1 MYHTNSY
8 IQNQYDDF
16 FILTTTNTDQNIYS
30 NSNKNGFLN
39 SNYGNGICEEFNS
52 IPGNG
57 RNEVN
62 YFKEDS
68 FEDPD
73 NDFKNK
79 IPDAI
84 SINISDDCSSV
95 SSIVKTNKKFF
106 NIKKEK
112 EKINLF
118 TNIKHDDKNEMLY
131 EDQIKRFSKK
141 RNRFKNKDNIL
152 KKILTAFFN
161 FYLLNAINLKL
172 QNLGIKNYFEKFSL
186 NHINKQNRIIIMNMT
201 LKQFIEKNELY
212 HKQKNPKK
220 KVHHNAYILIN
231 LEKCINPVLK
241 RILNT
246 SLKELYEAYI
256 NSDEFKVNEI
266 NRLKKKNMNDWY
278 INRYIFLSK
287 NFLKCSE
294 Q

>member
-1 MYHTNSY
+1 MNPY
-8 IQNQYDDF
+8 IKNQYDDLL
-16 FILTTTNTDQNIYS
+16 ILTTMNTDQYIYL
-30 NSNKNGFLN
+30 NSNKNRFLN
-39 SNYGNGICEEFNS
+39 SNYDNDKCEEFNS
-52 IPGNG
+52 ITRNG
-57 RNEVN
+57 KNEIN
-62 YFKEDS
+62 YFKEIP

-73 NDFKNK
+73 NDFNCR
-79 IPDAI
+79 IPDVI

-95 SSIVKTNKKFF
+95 SSIVKTKEKIF
-106 NIKKEK
+106 NIKK

-131 EDQIKRFSKK
+131 EDQIKRFSVK
-141 RNRFKNKDNIL
+141 RDRFKNKDNIL

-172 QNLGIKNYFEKFSL
+172 QNLGIKNYLEKFSL
-186 NHINKQNRIIIMNMT
+186 NHINKQNKIIIMNMT

-256 NSDEFKVNEI
+256 NSDEFKVDEI

-278 INRYIFLSK
+278 IHRYIFLSK

>member
-1 MYHTNSY
+1 M
-8 IQNQYDDF
+8 
-16 FILTTTNTDQNIYS
+16 NTEQNIYS

-141 RNRFKNKDNIL
+141 RNRYKNKDNIL
-152 KKILTAFFN
+152 KKIITAFFN
-161 FYLLNAINLKL
+161 LYLLNAINLKL
-172 QNLGIKNYFEKFSL
+172 QSLGIKNYFEKFSL
-186 NHINKQNRIIIMNMT
+186 NHIHNYYPILFINM
-201 LKQFIEKNELY
+201 I
-212 HKQKNPKK
+212 
-220 KVHHNAYILIN
+220 
-231 LEKCINPVLK
+231 
-241 RILNT
+241 
-246 SLKELYEAYI
+246 
-256 NSDEFKVNEI
+256 
-266 NRLKKKNMNDWY
+266 
-278 INRYIFLSK
+278 
-287 NFLKCSE
+287 
-294 Q
+294 

>member
-8 IQNQYDDF
+8 TQNQYDDF
-16 FILTTTNTDQNIYS
+16 FNLTTMNTDQHIYS
-30 NSNKNGFLN
+30 NSNKTGFLN
-39 SNYGNGICEEFNS
+39 SDYGNDICEEFNS
-52 IPGNG
+52 ITRNGNEI
-57 RNEVN
+57 NIPQEN
-62 YFKEDS
+62 PFEDS
-68 FEDPD
+68 D
-73 NDFKNK
+73 NGFNVK
-79 IPDAI
+79 IPDTI

-95 SSIVKTNKKFF
+95 FSIVKTNEKIF
-106 NIKKEK
+106 NIEKEK

-118 TNIKHDDKNEMLY
+118 TNIKHDDKNEISY
-131 EDQIKRFSKK
+131 EDQIKRFSVK
-141 RNRFKNKDNIL
+141 RDRYKNKDNIL
-152 KKILTAFFN
+152 KKIITAFFN

-172 QNLGIKNYFEKFSL
+172 QNLGINNYFEKFSL

-201 LKQFIEKNELY
+201 LKQFIEKNEAY

-220 KVHHNAYILIN
+220 KVHHNAYILNI
-231 LEKCINPVLK
+231 LEKYKNPVLK
-241 RILNT
+241 MILNT

>member
-8 IQNQYDDF
+8 TQNQYDDF
-16 FILTTTNTDQNIYS
+16 FNLTTMNTDQNIYS
-30 NSNKNGFLN
+30 NSNKTGFLN
-39 SNYGNGICEEFNS
+39 SDYGNDICEEFNS
-52 IPGNG
+52 ITRNGNEI
-57 RNEVN
+57 NIPQEN
-62 YFKEDS
+62 PFEDS
-68 FEDPD
+68 D
-73 NDFKNK
+73 NGFNVK
-79 IPDAI
+79 IPDTI

-106 NIKKEK
+106 NIEKEK

-118 TNIKHDDKNEMLY
+118 TNIKHDDKNEISY
-131 EDQIKRFSKK
+131 EDQIKRFSVK
-141 RNRFKNKDNIL
+141 RDRYKNKDNIL
-152 KKILTAFFN
+152 KKIITAFFN

-186 NHINKQNRIIIMNMT
+186 NHINKQNKIVIMNMT
-201 LKQFIEKNELY
+201 LKQFIEKNEAY

-220 KVHHNAYILIN
+220 KVDHNVYILNI
-231 LEKCINPVLK
+231 LEKYKKPVLK

>member
-8 IQNQYDDF
+8 IQNQSDDL
-16 FILTTTNTDQNIYS
+16 FILTTMNTDQNIYS

-39 SNYGNGICEEFNS
+39 SNYGNDICEEFNS
-52 IPGNG
+52 IPGIG
-57 RNEVN
+57 RNEVI

-95 SSIVKTNKKFF
+95 SSIVKTNEKIF
-106 NIKKEK
+106 NIEKEK

-118 TNIKHDDKNEMLY
+118 TNIKHDDKNEILY

-141 RNRFKNKDNIL
+141 RNRYKNKDNIL
-152 KKILTAFFN
+152 KKIITAFFN

-186 NHINKQNRIIIMNMT
+186 NHINKKNKIKIMNMT
-201 LKQFIEKNELY
+201 LKQFIEKNESY

-220 KVHHNAYILIN
+220 KVHHNAYILNI
-231 LEKCINPVLK
+231 LEKYKNPVLK
-241 RILNT
+241 MILNT

-256 NSDEFKVNEI
+256 NSDEFKVDEI

>member
-8 IQNQYDDF
+8 TQNQYDDF
-16 FILTTTNTDQNIYS
+16 FNLTTMNTDQNIYS
-30 NSNKNGFLN
+30 NSNKTGFLN
-39 SNYGNGICEEFNS
+39 SDYGNDICEEFNS
-52 IPGNG
+52 ITRNGNEI
-57 RNEVN
+57 NIPQEN
-62 YFKEDS
+62 PFEDS
-68 FEDPD
+68 D
-73 NDFKNK
+73 NGFNVK
-79 IPDAI
+79 IPDTI

-95 SSIVKTNKKFF
+95 SSIVKTNEKIF
-106 NIKKEK
+106 NIEKEK

-118 TNIKHDDKNEMLY
+118 TNIKHDDKNEISY
-131 EDQIKRFSKK
+131 EDQIKRFSVK
-141 RNRFKNKDNIL
+141 RDRYKNKDNIL
-152 KKILTAFFN
+152 KKIITAFFN
-161 FYLLNAINLKL
+161 FYLLNAINLIF
-172 QNLGIKNYFEKFSL
+172 QNIGIKNYFEKFSL
-186 NHINKQNRIIIMNMT
+186 NHINKKNKIKIMNMT
-201 LKQFIEKNELY
+201 LKQFIEKNESS
-212 HKQKNPKK
+212 KK
-220 KVHHNAYILIN
+220 KVDHNVYILNI
-231 LEKCINPVLK
+231 LEKYKKPVLK

>member
-8 IQNQYDDF
+8 TQNQYDDF
-16 FILTTTNTDQNIYS
+16 FNLTTMNTDQNIYS
-30 NSNKNGFLN
+30 NSNKTGFLN
-39 SNYGNGICEEFNS
+39 SDYGNDICEEFNS
-52 IPGNG
+52 ITRNGNEI
-57 RNEVN
+57 NIPQEN
-62 YFKEDS
+62 PFEDS
-68 FEDPD
+68 D
-73 NDFKNK
+73 NGFNVK
-79 IPDAI
+79 IPDTI

-95 SSIVKTNKKFF
+95 SSIVKTNEKIF
-106 NIKKEK
+106 NIEKEK

-131 EDQIKRFSKK
+131 EDQIKRFSVK
-141 RNRFKNKDNIL
+141 RDRFKNKDNIL

-172 QNLGIKNYFEKFSL
+172 QNLGIKNYLEKFSL
-186 NHINKQNRIIIMNMT
+186 NHINKKNKIKIMNMT
-201 LKQFIEKNELY
+201 LKQFIEKNEAY

-220 KVHHNAYILIN
+220 KVDHNVYILNI
-231 LEKCINPVLK
+231 LEKYKNPVLK

-256 NSDEFKVNEI
+256 NSDEFKVDEI

>member
-8 IQNQYDDF
+8 TQNQYDDF
-16 FILTTTNTDQNIYS
+16 FNLTTMNTDQNIYS
-30 NSNKNGFLN
+30 NSNKTGFLN
-39 SNYGNGICEEFNS
+39 SDYGNDICEEFNS
-52 IPGNG
+52 ITRNG
-57 RNEVN
+57 KEINIPQEN
-62 YFKEDS
+62 PFEDS
-68 FEDPD
+68 D
-73 NDFKNK
+73 NGFNVK
-79 IPDAI
+79 IPDTI

-95 SSIVKTNKKFF
+95 SSIVKTNEKIF
-106 NIKKEK
+106 NIEKEK

-131 EDQIKRFSKK
+131 EVQIKRFSEK
-141 RNRFKNKDNIL
+141 RDRFKNKDNIL
-152 KKILTAFFN
+152 KKIITAFFN

-172 QNLGIKNYFEKFSL
+172 QNLGIKNYLEKFSL

-201 LKQFIEKNELY
+201 LKQFIEKNEAY

-220 KVHHNAYILIN
+220 KVHHNAYILNI
-231 LEKCINPVLK
+231 LEKYKNPVLK
-241 RILNT
+241 MILNT

-256 NSDEFKVNEI
+256 NSDEFKVDEI

-287 NFLKCSE
+287 NFLKYSE

>member
-95 SSIVKTNKKFF
+95 SSIVKTNEKIF
-106 NIKKEK
+106 NIEKEK

-118 TNIKHDDKNEMLY
+118 TNIKHDAKNEISY
-131 EDQIKRFSKK
+131 EDQIK
-141 RNRFKNKDNIL
+141 
-152 KKILTAFFN
+152 
-161 FYLLNAINLKL
+161 
-172 QNLGIKNYFEKFSL
+172 IK
-186 NHINKQNRIIIMNMT
+186 
-201 LKQFIEKNELY
+201 
-212 HKQKNPKK
+212 
-220 KVHHNAYILIN
+220 
-231 LEKCINPVLK
+231 
-241 RILNT
+241 
-246 SLKELYEAYI
+246 
-256 NSDEFKVNEI
+256 
-266 NRLKKKNMNDWY
+266 
-278 INRYIFLSK
+278 
-287 NFLKCSE
+287 KCSYYFF
-294 Q
+294 

>member
-8 IQNQYDDF
+8 TQNQYDDF
-16 FILTTTNTDQNIYS
+16 FNLTTMNTDQNIYS
-30 NSNKNGFLN
+30 NSNKTGFLN
-39 SNYGNGICEEFNS
+39 SDYGNDICEEFNS
-52 IPGNG
+52 ITRNGNEI
-57 RNEVN
+57 NIPQEN
-62 YFKEDS
+62 PFEDS
-68 FEDPD
+68 D
-73 NDFKNK
+73 NGFNVK
-79 IPDAI
+79 IPDTI

-95 SSIVKTNKKFF
+95 SSIVKTYEKIF
-106 NIKKEK
+106 NIEKEK

-118 TNIKHDDKNEMLY
+118 TNIKHDDKNEISY
-131 EDQIKRFSKK
+131 EDQIKRFSVK
-141 RNRFKNKDNIL
+141 RDRYKNKDNIL
-152 KKILTAFFN
+152 KKIITAFFN
-161 FYLLNAINLKL
+161 FYLLNAINLIF
-172 QNLGIKNYFEKFSL
+172 QNIGIKNYFEKFSL
-186 NHINKQNRIIIMNMT
+186 NHINKKNKIKIMNMT
-201 LKQFIEKNELY
+201 LKQFIEKNESS
-212 HKQKNPKK
+212 KK
-220 KVHHNAYILIN
+220 KVDHNVYILNI
-231 LEKCINPVLK
+231 LEKYKKPVLK

>member
-1 MYHTNSY
+1 M
-8 IQNQYDDF
+8 
-16 FILTTTNTDQNIYS
+16 NTEQNIYS

-39 SNYGNGICEEFNS
+39 SNYGNDICEEFNS
-52 IPGNG
+52 IPGIG
-57 RNEVN
+57 RNEVI

-106 NIKKEK
+106 NIEKEK

-118 TNIKHDDKNEMLY
+118 TNIKHDDKNEILY

-141 RNRFKNKDNIL
+141 RNRYKNKDNIL
-152 KKILTAFFN
+152 KKIITAFFN

-186 NHINKQNRIIIMNMT
+186 NHINKQNKIVIMNMT
-201 LKQFIEKNELY
+201 LKQFIEKNEAY

-220 KVHHNAYILIN
+220 KVHHNAYILNI
-231 LEKCINPVLK
+231 LEKYKNPVLK
-241 RILNT
+241 MILNT

-256 NSDEFKVNEI
+256 NSDEFKVDEI

>member
-8 IQNQYDDF
+8 TQNQYDDF
-16 FILTTTNTDQNIYS
+16 FNLTTMNTDQNIYS
-30 NSNKNGFLN
+30 NSNKTGFLN
-39 SNYGNGICEEFNS
+39 SDYGNDICEEFNS
-52 IPGNG
+52 ITRNGNEI
-57 RNEVN
+57 NIPQEN
-62 YFKEDS
+62 PFEDS
-68 FEDPD
+68 D
-73 NDFKNK
+73 NGFNVK
-79 IPDAI
+79 IPDTI

-95 SSIVKTNKKFF
+95 SSIVKTNEKIF
-106 NIKKEK
+106 NIEKEK

-118 TNIKHDDKNEMLY
+118 TNIKHDDKNEILY

-141 RNRFKNKDNIL
+141 RNRYKNKDNIL
-152 KKILTAFFN
+152 KKIITAFFN

-186 NHINKQNRIIIMNMT
+186 NHINKKNKIKIMNMT
-201 LKQFIEKNELY
+201 LKQFIEKNESS
-212 HKQKNPKK
+212 KK
-220 KVHHNAYILIN
+220 KVDHNVYILNI
-231 LEKCINPVLK
+231 LEKYKKPVLK

-256 NSDEFKVNEI
+256 NSDEFKVDEI

>member
-8 IQNQYDDF
+8 SQNQYDDF
-16 FILTTTNTDQNIYS
+16 FNLTTMNTDQNIYS
-30 NSNKNGFLN
+30 NSNKTGFLN
-39 SNYGNGICEEFNS
+39 SDYGNDICEEFNS
-52 IPGNG
+52 ITRNGNEI
-57 RNEVN
+57 NIPQEN
-62 YFKEDS
+62 PFEDS
-68 FEDPD
+68 D
-73 NDFKNK
+73 NGFNAK
-79 IPDAI
+79 IPDTI

-95 SSIVKTNKKFF
+95 SSIVKTNEKIF
-106 NIKKEK
+106 NIEKEK

-118 TNIKHDDKNEMLY
+118 TNIKHDDKNEISY
-131 EDQIKRFSKK
+131 EDQIKRFSVK
-141 RNRFKNKDNIL
+141 RDRYKNKDNIL
-152 KKILTAFFN
+152 KKIITAFFN

-186 NHINKQNRIIIMNMT
+186 NHINKQNKIVIMNMT

-220 KVHHNAYILIN
+220 KVHHNAYILNI
-231 LEKCINPVLK
+231 LEKYKNPVLK
-241 RILNT
+241 MILNT

-256 NSDEFKVNEI
+256 NSDEFKVDEI

>member
-8 IQNQYDDF
+8 IQNQSDDL
-16 FILTTTNTDQNIYS
+16 FILTTMNTDQNIYS

-39 SNYGNGICEEFNS
+39 SDYGNDICEEFNS
-52 IPGNG
+52 ITRNGNEI
-57 RNEVN
+57 NIPQEN
-62 YFKEDS
+62 PFEDS
-68 FEDPD
+68 D
-73 NDFKNK
+73 NGFNVK
-79 IPDAI
+79 IPDTI

-95 SSIVKTNKKFF
+95 SSIVKTNEKIF
-106 NIKKEK
+106 NIEKEK

-118 TNIKHDDKNEMLY
+118 TNIKHDDKNEISY
-131 EDQIKRFSKK
+131 EDQIKRFSVK
-141 RNRFKNKDNIL
+141 RDRYKNKDNIL
-152 KKILTAFFN
+152 KKIITAFFN
-161 FYLLNAINLKL
+161 FYLLNAINLIF
-172 QNLGIKNYFEKFSL
+172 QNIGIKNYFEKFSL
-186 NHINKQNRIIIMNMT
+186 NHINKKNKIKIMNMT
-201 LKQFIEKNELY
+201 LKQFIEKNESS
-212 HKQKNPKK
+212 KK
-220 KVHHNAYILIN
+220 KVDHNVYILNI
-231 LEKCINPVLK
+231 LEKYKKPVLK

>member
-8 IQNQYDDF
+8 TQNQYDDF
-16 FILTTTNTDQNIYS
+16 FNLTTMNTDQNIYS
-30 NSNKNGFLN
+30 NSNKTGFLN
-39 SNYGNGICEEFNS
+39 SDYGNDICEEFNS
-52 IPGNG
+52 ITRNGNEI
-57 RNEVN
+57 NIPQEN
-62 YFKEDS
+62 PFEDS
-68 FEDPD
+68 D
-73 NDFKNK
+73 NGFNVK
-79 IPDAI
+79 IPDTI

-95 SSIVKTNKKFF
+95 SSIVKTNEKIF
-106 NIKKEK
+106 NIEKEK

-118 TNIKHDDKNEMLY
+118 TNIKHDDKNEISY
-131 EDQIKRFSKK
+131 EDQIKRFSVK
-141 RNRFKNKDNIL
+141 RDRYKNKDNIL
-152 KKILTAFFN
+152 KKIITAFFN

-186 NHINKQNRIIIMNMT
+186 NHINKQNKIVIMNMT

-220 KVHHNAYILIN
+220 KVHHNAYILN
-231 LEKCINPVLK
+231 VLEKCINPVLK
-241 RILNT
+241 RILNI

-256 NSDEFKVNEI
+256 NSDEFKVDEI

>member
-8 IQNQYDDF
+8 TQNQYDDF
-16 FILTTTNTDQNIYS
+16 FNLTTMNTDQNIYS
-30 NSNKNGFLN
+30 NSNKTGFLN
-39 SNYGNGICEEFNS
+39 SDYGNDICEEFNS
-52 IPGNG
+52 ITRNGNEI
-57 RNEVN
+57 NIPQEN
-62 YFKEDS
+62 PFEDS
-68 FEDPD
+68 D
-73 NDFKNK
+73 NGFNVK
-79 IPDAI
+79 IPDTI

-95 SSIVKTNKKFF
+95 SSIVKTNEKIF
-106 NIKKEK
+106 NIEKEK

-118 TNIKHDDKNEMLY
+118 TNIKHDDKNEISY
-131 EDQIKRFSKK
+131 EDQIKRFSVK
-141 RNRFKNKDNIL
+141 RDRYKNKDNIL
-152 KKILTAFFN
+152 KKIITAFFN

-186 NHINKQNRIIIMNMT
+186 NHINKKNKIKIMNMT
-201 LKQFIEKNELY
+201 LKQFIEKNEAY

-220 KVHHNAYILIN
+220 KVDHNVYILNI
-231 LEKCINPVLK
+231 LEKYKKPVLK

-294 Q
+294 

>member
-8 IQNQYDDF
+8 TQNQYDDF
-16 FILTTTNTDQNIYS
+16 FNLTTMNTDQNIYS
-30 NSNKNGFLN
+30 NSNKTGFLN
-39 SNYGNGICEEFNS
+39 SDYGNDICEEFNS
-52 IPGNG
+52 ITRNGNEI
-57 RNEVN
+57 NIPQEN
-62 YFKEDS
+62 PFEDS
-68 FEDPD
+68 D
-73 NDFKNK
+73 NGFNVK
-79 IPDAI
+79 IPDTI

-95 SSIVKTNKKFF
+95 SSIVKTNEKIF
-106 NIKKEK
+106 NIEKEK

-118 TNIKHDDKNEMLY
+118 TNIKHDDKNEISY
-131 EDQIKRFSKK
+131 EDQIKRFSVK
-141 RNRFKNKDNIL
+141 RDRYKNKDNIL
-152 KKILTAFFN
+152 KKIITAFFN
-161 FYLLNAINLKL
+161 FYLLNAINLIF
-172 QNLGIKNYFEKFSL
+172 QNIGIKNYFEKFSL
-186 NHINKQNRIIIMNMT
+186 NHINKKNKIKIMNMT
-201 LKQFIEKNELY
+201 LKQFIEKAY

-220 KVHHNAYILIN
+220 KVDHNVYILNI
-231 LEKCINPVLK
+231 LEKYKKPVLK

-294 Q
+294 

>member
-8 IQNQYDDF
+8 TQNQYDDF
-16 FILTTTNTDQNIYS
+16 FNLTTMNTDQNIYS
-30 NSNKNGFLN
+30 NSNKTGFLN
-39 SNYGNGICEEFNS
+39 SDYGNDICEEFNS
-52 IPGNG
+52 ITRNGNEI
-57 RNEVN
+57 NIPQEN
-62 YFKEDS
+62 PFEDS
-68 FEDPD
+68 D
-73 NDFKNK
+73 NGFNVK
-79 IPDAI
+79 IPDTI

-95 SSIVKTNKKFF
+95 SSIVKTNEKIF
-106 NIKKEK
+106 NIEKEK

-118 TNIKHDDKNEMLY
+118 TNIKHDDKNEISY
-131 EDQIKRFSKK
+131 EDQIKRFSVK
-141 RNRFKNKDNIL
+141 RDRYKNKDNIL
-152 KKILTAFFN
+152 KKIITAFFN

-186 NHINKQNRIIIMNMT
+186 NHINKKNKIKIMNMT
-201 LKQFIEKNELY
+201 LKHFIEKNEAY

-220 KVHHNAYILIN
+220 KVDHNVYILNI
-231 LEKCINPVLK
+231 LEKYKKPVLK

>member
-1 MYHTNSY
+1 
-8 IQNQYDDF
+8 
-16 FILTTTNTDQNIYS
+16 
-30 NSNKNGFLN
+30 
-39 SNYGNGICEEFNS
+39 
-52 IPGNG
+52 
-57 RNEVN
+57 
-62 YFKEDS
+62 
-68 FEDPD
+68 
-73 NDFKNK
+73 
-79 IPDAI
+79 
-84 SINISDDCSSV
+84 
-95 SSIVKTNKKFF
+95 
-106 NIKKEK
+106 
-112 EKINLF
+112 
-118 TNIKHDDKNEMLY
+118 
-131 EDQIKRFSKK
+131 
-141 RNRFKNKDNIL
+141 
-152 KKILTAFFN
+152 
-161 FYLLNAINLKL
+161 
-172 QNLGIKNYFEKFSL
+172 
-186 NHINKQNRIIIMNMT
+186 MNMT

-256 NSDEFKVNEI
+256 NSDEFKVDEI

>member
-1 MYHTNSY
+1 MYHTNPY
-8 IQNQYDDF
+8 IKNQHDDLL
-16 FILTTTNTDQNIYS
+16 ILTTMNTDQNIYL
-30 NSNKNGFLN
+30 NSNKNRFLN
-39 SNYGNGICEEFNS
+39 SNYDNDKCEEFNS
-52 IPGNG
+52 ITRNG
-57 RNEVN
+57 KNEIN
-62 YFKEDS
+62 YFKENP

-73 NDFKNK
+73 NDFNCR

-106 NIKKEK
+106 NIEKEK

-141 RNRFKNKDNIL
+141 RNRYKNKDNIL
-152 KKILTAFFN
+152 KKIITAFFN
-161 FYLLNAINLKL
+161 LYLLNAINLKL
-172 QNLGIKNYFEKFSL
+172 QSLGIKNYFEKFSL

-201 LKQFIEKNELY
+201 LKQFIEKNEAY

-220 KVHHNAYILIN
+220 KLHHNAYILNI
-231 LEKCINPVLK
+231 LEKYKNPVLK
-241 RILNT
+241 MILNT

-256 NSDEFKVNEI
+256 NSDEFKVDEI

-278 INRYIFLSK
+278 INRYIFLAK

>member
-73 NDFKNK
+73 NDFKSK

-131 EDQIKRFSKK
+131 EDVYEERNSITSEKNNSSSDSDSDDGHIKPEIPEDDIKTIQIM
-141 RNRFKNKDNIL
+141 NIL
-152 KKILTAFFN
+152 I
-161 FYLLNAINLKL
+161 
-172 QNLGIKNYFEKFSL
+172 
-186 NHINKQNRIIIMNMT
+186 
-201 LKQFIEKNELY
+201 
-212 HKQKNPKK
+212 
-220 KVHHNAYILIN
+220 V
-231 LEKCINPVLK
+231 
-241 RILNT
+241 
-246 SLKELYEAYI
+246 
-256 NSDEFKVNEI
+256 
-266 NRLKKKNMNDWY
+266 
-278 INRYIFLSK
+278 
-287 NFLKCSE
+287 
-294 Q
+294 

>member
-1 MYHTNSY
+1 MYHTN
-8 IQNQYDDF
+8 QNQYDDLLN
-16 FILTTTNTDQNIYS
+16 LTTMNTDQYIYL

-39 SNYGNGICEEFNS
+39 SNYDNDKCEEFNS
-52 IPGNG
+52 ITRNG
-57 RNEVN
+57 KNEIN
-62 YFKEDS
+62 YFKENP

-73 NDFKNK
+73 NDFNCR

-106 NIKKEK
+106 NIEKEK

-118 TNIKHDDKNEMLY
+118 TNIKHDDKNEILY
-131 EDQIKRFSKK
+131 EDQIKRFSVK
-141 RNRFKNKDNIL
+141 RDRFKNKDNIL
-152 KKILTAFFN
+152 KKIITAFFN

-186 NHINKQNRIIIMNMT
+186 NHINKQNKIVIMNMT
-201 LKQFIEKNELY
+201 LKQFIEKNEAY

-220 KVHHNAYILIN
+220 KVDHNVYILNI
-231 LEKCINPVLK
+231 LEKYKKPVLK

-256 NSDEFKVNEI
+256 NSEEFKVNEI

-294 Q
+294 

>member
-8 IQNQYDDF
+8 TQNQYDDF
-16 FILTTTNTDQNIYS
+16 FNLTTMNTDQNIYS
-30 NSNKNGFLN
+30 NSNKTGFLN
-39 SNYGNGICEEFNS
+39 SDYGNDICEEFNS
-52 IPGNG
+52 ITRNGNEI
-57 RNEVN
+57 NIPQEN
-62 YFKEDS
+62 PFEDS
-68 FEDPD
+68 D
-73 NDFKNK
+73 NGFNVK
-79 IPDAI
+79 IPDTI

-95 SSIVKTNKKFF
+95 SSIVKTNEKIF
-106 NIKKEK
+106 NIEKEK

-118 TNIKHDDKNEMLY
+118 TNIKHDDKNEISY
-131 EDQIKRFSKK
+131 EDQIKRFSVK
-141 RNRFKNKDNIL
+141 RDRYKNKDNIL
-152 KKILTAFFN
+152 KKIITAFFN

-186 NHINKQNRIIIMNMT
+186 NHINKQNKIKIMNMT
-201 LKQFIEKNELY
+201 LKQFIEKNESS
-212 HKQKNPKK
+212 KK
-220 KVHHNAYILIN
+220 KVDHNVYILNI
-231 LEKCINPVLK
+231 LEKYKKPVLK

>member
-8 IQNQYDDF
+8 TQNQYDDF
-16 FILTTTNTDQNIYS
+16 FNLTTMNTDQNIYS
-30 NSNKNGFLN
+30 NSNKTGFLN
-39 SNYGNGICEEFNS
+39 SDYGNDICEEFNS
-52 IPGNG
+52 ITRNGNEI
-57 RNEVN
+57 NIPQEN
-62 YFKEDS
+62 PFEDS
-68 FEDPD
+68 DIGF
-73 NDFKNK
+73 NVK
-79 IPDAI
+79 IPDTI

-95 SSIVKTNKKFF
+95 SSIVKTNEKIF
-106 NIKKEK
+106 NIEKEK

-118 TNIKHDDKNEMLY
+118 TNIKHDDKNEISY
-131 EDQIKRFSKK
+131 EDQIKRFSVK
-141 RNRFKNKDNIL
+141 RDRYKNKDNIL
-152 KKILTAFFN
+152 KKIITAFFN
-161 FYLLNAINLKL
+161 FYLLNAINLIF
-172 QNLGIKNYFEKFSL
+172 QNIGIKNYFEKFSL
-186 NHINKQNRIIIMNMT
+186 NHINKKNKIKIMNMT
-201 LKQFIEKNELY
+201 LKQFIEKNESS
-212 HKQKNPKK
+212 KK
-220 KVHHNAYILIN
+220 KVDHNVYILNI
-231 LEKCINPVLK
+231 LEKYKKPVLK

>member
-8 IQNQYDDF
+8 TQNQYDDF
-16 FILTTTNTDQNIYS
+16 FNLTTMNTDQNIYS
-30 NSNKNGFLN
+30 NSNKTGFLN
-39 SNYGNGICEEFNS
+39 SDYGNDICEEFNS
-52 IPGNG
+52 ITRNGNEI
-57 RNEVN
+57 NIPQEN
-62 YFKEDS
+62 PFEDS
-68 FEDPD
+68 D
-73 NDFKNK
+73 NGFNVK
-79 IPDAI
+79 IPDTI

-95 SSIVKTNKKFF
+95 SSIVKTNEKIF
-106 NIKKEK
+106 NIEKEK

-118 TNIKHDDKNEMLY
+118 TNIKHDDKNEISY
-131 EDQIKRFSKK
+131 EDQIKRFSVK
-141 RNRFKNKDNIL
+141 RDRYKNKDNIL
-152 KKILTAFFN
+152 KKIITAFFN

-172 QNLGIKNYFEKFSL
+172 QNLGIKNYLEKFSL
-186 NHINKQNRIIIMNMT
+186 NHINKQNKIVIMNMT

-220 KVHHNAYILIN
+220 KVHHNAYILN
-231 LEKCINPVLK
+231 VLEKCINPVLK
-241 RILNT
+241 RILNI

-256 NSDEFKVNEI
+256 NSDEFKVDEI

-287 NFLKCSE
+287 NFLKYSE

>member
-1 MYHTNSY
+1 MYHTTSY
-8 IQNQYDDF
+8 TQNQYDDF

-30 NSNKNGFLN
+30 NSNKTGFLN
-39 SNYGNGICEEFNS
+39 SDYGNDICEEFNS
-52 IPGNG
+52 ITRNGNEI
-57 RNEVN
+57 NIPQEN
-62 YFKEDS
+62 PFEDS
-68 FEDPD
+68 D
-73 NDFKNK
+73 NGFNVK
-79 IPDAI
+79 IPDTI

-95 SSIVKTNKKFF
+95 SSIVKTNEKIF
-106 NIKKEK
+106 NIEKEK

-131 EDQIKRFSKK
+131 EVQIKRFSVK
-141 RNRFKNKDNIL
+141 RDRFKNKDNIL
-152 KKILTAFFN
+152 KKIITAFFN
-161 FYLLNAINLKL
+161 FYLLNAINLLL
-172 QNLGIKNYFEKFSL
+172 QNIGIKNYFEKFSL
-186 NHINKQNRIIIMNMT
+186 NHINKKNKIIIMNMT
-201 LKQFIEKNELY
+201 LKQFIEKNESS
-212 HKQKNPKK
+212 KK
-220 KVHHNAYILIN
+220 KVDHNVYILNI
-231 LEKCINPVLK
+231 LEKYKKPVLK

>member
-8 IQNQYDDF
+8 TQNQYDDF
-16 FILTTTNTDQNIYS
+16 FNLTTMNTDQNIYS
-30 NSNKNGFLN
+30 NSNKTGFLN
-39 SNYGNGICEEFNS
+39 SDYGNDICEEFNS
-52 IPGNG
+52 ITRNGNQI
-57 RNEVN
+57 NIPQEN
-62 YFKEDS
+62 PFEDS
-68 FEDPD
+68 D
-73 NDFKNK
+73 NGFNVK
-79 IPDAI
+79 IPDTI

-95 SSIVKTNKKFF
+95 SSIVKTNEKIF
-106 NIKKEK
+106 NIEKEK

-118 TNIKHDDKNEMLY
+118 TNIKHDDKNEISY
-131 EDQIKRFSKK
+131 EDQIKRFSVK
-141 RNRFKNKDNIL
+141 RDRYKNKDNIL
-152 KKILTAFFN
+152 KKIITAFFN
-161 FYLLNAINLKL
+161 FYLLNAINLIF
-172 QNLGIKNYFEKFSL
+172 QNIGIKNYFEKFSL
-186 NHINKQNRIIIMNMT
+186 NHINKKNKIKIMNMT
-201 LKQFIEKNELY
+201 LKQFIEKNESS
-212 HKQKNPKK
+212 KK
-220 KVHHNAYILIN
+220 KVDHNVYILNI
-231 LEKCINPVLK
+231 LEKYKKPVLK